1 MNGNDQKKRLRKR
14 FTGFLVC
21 SALLFAGLFVAGA
34 NFDVFAKMVTGLYM
48 LYLGGQTATDWQKA
62 KNGNQGH

>member
-1 MNGNDQKKRLRKR
+1 MNGKEKRLRKR

-21 SALLFAGLFVAGA
+21 SGLLLVGLFAAESVAV
-34 NFDVFAKMVTGLYM
+34 FEIFAKMVTGLYM

-62 KNGNQGH
+62 KNGNGA